1 MNYMIFPTYV
11 VKGRS
16 KCANKGQKT
25 HNHLFVHDA
34 QGKWHKHLSVPVLHQ
49 SQAHMLSLSTDSI
62 PHLHAMVHAHQN
74 GLMYVKMMVSIIKC
88 NEMCLHCFISES
100 IIQSASLFEQVGS
113 WRSSYAILV
122 FTYMYQNWL
131 FLPLSYW
138 ITSMVPCSMQWY
150 PFSLT
155 GLWNIFTVSP
165 CSTKMPQRSG
175 KHIQLWSCTLRTQ
188 QMCWKKNM

>member
-1 MNYMIFPTYV
+1 MIEITYELHDFSHV
-11 VKGRS
+11 CGKGKIEMCKQRT
-16 KCANKGQKT
+16 KDAQP
-25 HNHLFVHDA
+25 LVLHDA

-113 WRSSYAILV
+113 WRSSSAIISIHIHVSKLALV
-122 FTYMYQNWL
+122 TFVLLDHFNG
-131 FLPLSYW
+131 
-138 ITSMVPCSMQWY
+138 SM
-150 PFSLT
+150 
-155 GLWNIFTVSP
+155 
-165 CSTKMPQRSG
+165 
-175 KHIQLWSCTLRTQ
+175 
-188 QMCWKKNM
+188 